1 LIYVP
6 SSVDGRIRV
15 YELLPSNLMHHID
28 TIYIDMPLDNVSPDA
43 NGDLWV
49 AGFPDGLAAAKGFA
63 EVGANVPASIF
74 RVRKTVDAGPEGVRS
89 VDYRVEKML
98 EDREGTTIGGA
109 TTVRHDSKTGRLFV
123 GGEFIVFF

>member
-1 LIYVP
+1 
-6 SSVDGRIRV
+6 
-15 YELLPSNLMHHID
+15 
-28 TIYIDMPLDNVSPDA
+28 
-43 NGDLWV
+43 
-49 AGFPDGLAAAKGFA
+49 
-63 EVGANVPASIF
+63 
-74 RVRKTVDAGPEGVRS
+74 